1 MEKKPIPQTK
11 VMLIVCLKFIEGHV
25 CYLADD
31 EHVTDNIFKAKHFPL
46 DTTEFGLKGVKFE
59 TARVNA

>member
-1 MEKKPIPQTK
+1 MEPKAKELSQ
-11 VMLIVCLKFIEGHV
+11 VMLIVCLKFVEGHV

-46 DTTEFGLKGVKFE
+46 DTTDFGLKGVKFE